1 MAFCSAVTL
10 CFASIFSLVAAAL
23 LAIAFSTD
31 NWQVV
36 TVRREIIKVS
46 CRVNATFRP
55 KRGLFDLQLQACLY
69 NCGTQYLWFHSS
81 MMNKTISQVVTGV
94 CFMLGIFKI
103 YVALKPT

>member
-36 TVRREIIKVS
+36 TVRREVIKVS
-46 CRVNATFRP
+46 GRI
-55 KRGLFDLQLQACLY
+55 K
-69 NCGTQYLWFHSS
+69 
-81 MMNKTISQVVTGV
+81 KTIG
-94 CFMLGIFKI
+94 KI
-103 YVALKPT
+103 NN